1 MSDKD
6 KVIEAFKN
14 SEEPLN
20 ATKVSEI
27 SGVEKK
33 EVDKI
38 MKELKKDETIVSY
51 TFTSD
56 GDGTFI
62 VSSSDATVA
71 TASIDGKTITL
82 TPLKVGTSTITVTHT
97 EKTTGGNYTTE
108 SETFELKLNAIVCVE
123 MFLQVKKLL

>member
-1 MSDKD
+1 MIQIRSLWILEFILKAGNDINIGDKMSDKD

-38 MKELKKDETIVSY
+38 MKELKKDETIVSPKRCY
-51 TFTSD
+51 W
-56 GDGTFI
+56 
-62 VSSSDATVA
+62 
-71 TASIDGKTITL
+71 TL
-82 TPLKVGTSTITVTHT
+82 ADK
-97 EKTTGGNYTTE
+97 
-108 SETFELKLNAIVCVE
+108 
-123 MFLQVKKLL
+123 